1 MKRRKRGILL
11 TLKTLVNFANVAN
24 VANFLNVAKKAMLE
38 IHTVVVGF
46 AGLAV
51 QMISIYDYVARQ

>member
-11 TLKTLVNFANVAN
+11 KLKTLVNVAN

>member
-11 TLKTLVNFANVAN
+11 KLKTLVNVAN

-51 QMISIYDYVARQ
+51 QMVSIYDYGARQ

>member
-11 TLKTLVNFANVAN
+11 KLKTLVNFAN